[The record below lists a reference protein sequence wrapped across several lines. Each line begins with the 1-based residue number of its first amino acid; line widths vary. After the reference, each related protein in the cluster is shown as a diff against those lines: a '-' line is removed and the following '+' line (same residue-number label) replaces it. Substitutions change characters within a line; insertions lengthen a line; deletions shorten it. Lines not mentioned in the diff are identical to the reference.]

1 MLFDSHA
8 HYDNKRFDEDRFEVI
23 KKAYDSGVS
32 YILNAAADMASSVET
47 VSLTRKFDFI
57 YGAWGFIPMR
67 WPK

>member
-32 YILNAAADMASSVET
+32 YI
-47 VSLTRKFDFI
+47 
-57 YGAWGFIPMR
+57 
-67 WPK
+67 